1 MDVRAVDL
9 NLLKAFDALTSER
22 AVTRA
27 ATRIGLSQPAMSH
40 ALSRLRALFA
50 DDLFVRTPT
59 GMEPTARAREIA
71 PLVAAAIEHIEA
83 ALNLGIGFDPA
94 KSTGI
99 FTAGMAEYAEVAL
112 VGRLAAAFARQAAR
126 ATLRLTPLT
135 GTDAAEQLD
144 RGVIDVAV
152 ARLGTLPT
160 HVESVLLLR
169 DPFVV
174 VARRGHP
181 IVGQSLSIEAYAAL
195 NHILVSPR
203 GDTSGALDR
212 ILVDF
217 GLRRRGPNRPP
228 DRRHRRNRNHALA
241 DRLLDD
247 RVDGLAP
254 PCRERARPGLVPLA
268 AHRSGQRFTILTVA
282 VSAALEPSSEREKRG
297 LFVSRKTTD
306 LVAPLA
312 EPLERLKKSHRAARR
327 KLARR
332 SDCFPVRIN
341 PRPP

>member
-1 MDVRAVDL
+1 MDIRGVDL
-9 NLLKAFDALTSER
+9 NLLKAFDALATER

-27 ATRIGLSQPAMSH
+27 GDRIGLSQPAMSH
-40 ALSRLRALFA
+40 ALSRLRDLFA

-94 KSTGI
+94 KSGGI

-112 VGRLAAAFARQAAR
+112 VGRLAAAFADRAPR

-135 GTDAAEQLD
+135 GANAAEQLD

-152 ARLGTLPT
+152 AHFNALPP
-160 HVESVLLLR
+160 HIESVLLLR

-174 VARRGHP
+174 VAGRRHP
-181 IVGQSLSIEAYAAL
+181 ITGQQLSVEAYAAA

-217 GLRRRGPNRPP
+217 GLRRRIALLVATYLALPA
-228 DRRHRRNRNHALA
+228 ALA
-241 DRLLDD
+241 
-247 RVDGLAP
+247 A
-254 PCRERARPGLVPLA
+254 
-268 AHRSGQRFTILTVA
+268 S
-282 VSAALEPSSEREKRG
+282 
-297 LFVSRKTTD
+297 D
-306 LVAPLA
+306 LVATVPSRTACQIAAIAEIEIMPLPIDFA
-312 EPLERLKKSHRAARR
+312 MTVSMAWHRRAASEP
-327 KLARR
+327 AQAWFR
-332 SDCFPVRIN
+332 SLLIDAAAD
-341 PRPP
+341 